1 MGASRYSNPTRPFT
15 RRKAGSLIEVL
26 LFVAFPLAQET
37 TIVLW
42 TLVGCCYL
50 LCNISFD
57 RAMEEN
63 EMVSGDNHTRA
74 VMLMM
79 IRRLS
84 QDSIHIRKLLQKDSF
99 RIRMDVKFQ

>member
-1 MGASRYSNPTRPFT
+1 M
-15 RRKAGSLIEVL
+15 
-26 LFVAFPLAQET
+26 
-37 TIVLW
+37 LW

-79 IRRLS
+79 IRLS
-84 QDSIHIRKLLQKDSF
+84 QENIHIKKISVERFLPNSNGCKLP
-99 RIRMDVKFQ
+99 VEV